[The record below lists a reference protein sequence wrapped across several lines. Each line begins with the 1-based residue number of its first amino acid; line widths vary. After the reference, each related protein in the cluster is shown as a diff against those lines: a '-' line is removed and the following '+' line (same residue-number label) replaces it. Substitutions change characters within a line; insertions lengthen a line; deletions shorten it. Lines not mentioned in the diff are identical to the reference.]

1 MGDSNLVIKSELLQM
16 RHSPEKRM
24 EMQKHRGSQA
34 GHGSGHRN
42 GLMWTS
48 LQCFNREGN
57 RDKDVQTFSSESWER
72 VIIIYGLSGGLA
84 REGGHRANQGGVGD

>member
-1 MGDSNLVIKSELLQM
+1 M
-16 RHSPEKRM
+16 RHSPVKRM
-24 EMQKHRGSQA
+24 ENAKTQETLGL
-34 GHGSGHRN
+34 SGNEN

-48 LQCFNREGN
+48 LQCFNRENN